1 MRRLALSLGL
11 AAMLGACQTAK
22 ITPPNLALPAAYEGP
37 QGAGPLT
44 TEQLDH
50 WWLLFN
56 DPELNGLEADAF
68 RYSPD
73 VRTAAARLMEAHGA
87 EGSQIAKTFPT
98 GNIEGNATH
107 ERQYDTSSGSS
118 NLIPVGGTYISET
131 ANFNVSWEIDLFGR
145 LALQRTIAKDQY
157 AEARFNIEGML
168 ASLAANVADDYFQA
182 RGLAIQIDNAR
193 DTVRIETG
201 LQRVAERKAELGL
214 GAASDA
220 DRVSA
225 DLSQAQA
232 TADDL
237 EGQLH
242 AIERQLLILV
252 GRGIEPTSILA
263 VPAQVND
270 PPPIPSGVPGDLLSR
285 RPDVREADAHLRGST
300 GLDKL
305 GHRAIFPTFT
315 ILPGLGLSRQVQP
328 GVSFIPPSTLIPQQ
342 QTTSVGLWS
351 IGGGVSIPVLDIPQ
365 LLYEAKADD
374 ARTQQAAIAYEKTV
388 QTAYGEAEN
397 ALVNLAAAEKAV
409 AVLEVGEVR
418 SHRASDAA
426 QKRYGM
432 GLDDITAALSA
443 QQAWRTTRAALA
455 AERVQA
461 LRDAISTYKAL
472 GGGWAYTAEHV
483 RTQ

>member
-11 AAMLGACQTAK
+11 AAMLGACQSAN
-22 ITPPNLALPAAYEGP
+22 ITPPNLTLPAAYEGP
-37 QGAGPLT
+37 SGAGPLT
-44 TEQLDH
+44 TQQLDH
-50 WWLLFN
+50 WWLLFD
-56 DPELNGLEADAF
+56 DPVLNGLEADAF

-73 VRTAAARLMEAHGA
+73 ARTAAARLMEAMGA

-107 ERQYDTSSGSS
+107 ERQYDTASGSS

-145 LALQRTIAKDQY
+145 LALQRKIAKDQY
-157 AEARFNIEGML
+157 AEARFNIEGTL
-168 ASLAANVADDYFQA
+168 ASLAASVADEYFQA

-193 DTVRIETG
+193 DTVRIEQG
-201 LQRVAERKAELGL
+201 LQRVAERKAQLGL

-220 DRVSA
+220 DRVAA

-242 AIERQLLILV
+242 AVERQLLILV
-252 GRGIEPTSILA
+252 GHGIEPTSVLS

-270 PPPIPSGVPGDLLSR
+270 PPPTPSAVPGDLLAR
-285 RPDVREADAHLRGST
+285 RPDVREADAHLRAST

-305 GHRAIFPTFT
+305 GHLALFPTFT
-315 ILPGLGLSRQVQP
+315 ILPGLGLSRQVEP
-328 GVSFIPPSTLIPQQ
+328 GVSYIPPNLITQQ

-374 ARTQQAAIAYEKTV
+374 ARTQKSAIAYEKTV

-397 ALVNLAAAEKAV
+397 ALINLAASKRRSS
-409 AVLEVGEVR
+409 VLEVGEAR

-432 GLDDITAALSA
+432 GLDDMTSALSA
-443 QQAWRTTRAALA
+443 EQAWRTHPRGPDRRARAGPA
-455 AERVQA
+455 ARRCH
-461 LRDAISTYKAL
+461 L
-472 GGGWAYTAEHV
+472 
-483 RTQ
+483 